1 MKILLAAINAK
12 YIHSNLAVYCLKAYA
27 DRHFQSGRV
36 LCKYDE
42 KAQPERKTGVNI
54 DDKAENVPE
63 IIISEYTI
71 NQQADEILQDIYRR
85 KPDMLCLSCYIWNLD
100 YVEEIA
106 CEVRKVLPNVILWLG
121 GPEVSYDGPDVL
133 ERLKEVDGVMKG
145 EGEQTLTELIEYYMG
160 CRGKE
165 LSEIPGIVYRVQGTD
180 IRENEWRPVM
190 DLSRIPFV
198 YGDMEKFEHKIIYY
212 ESSRGCPFSCS
223 YCLSSIDKCL
233 RFRNLE
239 MVKKELQFFID
250 QKVPQVKFVDRTFN
264 CRHDHA
270 MAIWRYIMEHDNGIT
285 NFHFEISADLLN
297 EEELEL
303 MSHMRPGL
311 IQLEIGVQSTN
322 PDTIREI
329 RRTMRFDKLSDIVKR
344 INSYGNIHQHLD
356 LIAGLPY
363 EGYDSFGRSFNDVYA
378 LEPEQLQLGFL
389 KVLKGSYMEEQK
401 DAYGLV
407 YKSRP
412 PYEVLYTKWLPYEDT
427 LRLKGIEEMVE
438 VYYNSR
444 QFCYTLPYLIRCFES
459 PFSCFEALAA
469 YYEREGLGSVNHSRT
484 TRYEIVLRFA
494 ESVDGKHL
502 EEYRQL
508 LTLDFYLRENAKNRP
523 LFAGEER
530 ISKEEEREFYDRE
543 AGEREYLKGYDS
555 YDKRKLRKMTH
566 LERFSYHV
574 MGDMREGG
582 CVILFDYQN
591 RSPLNHQASAF
602 ILPSMSGRL

>member
-12 YIHSNLAVYCLKAYA
+12 YIHSNLAVYCLRAYA
-27 DRHFQSGRV
+27 EQALV
-36 LCKYDE
+36 
-42 KAQPERKTGVNI
+42 Q
-54 DDKAENVPE
+54 NVE
-63 IIISEYTI
+63 ITIEEYTI
-71 NQQADEILQDIYRR
+71 NQQADEILQDIYKR

-106 CEVRKVLPNVILWLG
+106 CEVKKVLPGVVLWLG
-121 GPEVSYDGPDVL
+121 GPEVSYDGQNVL
-133 ERLKEVDGVMKG
+133 GRLPEVDGVMKG
-145 EGEQTLTELIEYYMG
+145 EGEQTLTELIEYYTG
-160 CRGKE
+160 AAGKG
-165 LSEIPGIVYRVQGTD
+165 LSEILGIVYRD
-180 IRENEWRPVM
+180 EKDKIRENDWRAVM
-190 DLSRIPFV
+190 DLSQIPFV
-198 YGDMEKFEHKIIYY
+198 YENMADFEHKIIYY

-233 RFRNLE
+233 RFRNIEL
-239 MVKKELQFFID
+239 VKKELQFFID

-270 MAIWRYIMEHDNGIT
+270 MEIWRNIKEHDNGIT
-285 NFHFEISADLLN
+285 NFHFEVSADLLN
-297 EEELEL
+297 DEELEL
-303 MSHMRPGL
+303 MSCMRPGL

-322 PDTIREI
+322 PETIREI
-329 RRTMRFDKLSDIVKR
+329 RRTMKFEKLAGIVKR

-363 EGYDSFGRSFNDVYA
+363 EDYDSFGASFNDVYA
-378 LEPEQLQLGFL
+378 LAPEQLQLGFL

-401 DAYGLV
+401 EAYGLV

-427 LRLKGIEEMVE
+427 LKLKGIEEMVE

-444 QFCYTLPYLIRCFES
+444 QFCYTLPYLIRCFKS
-459 PFSCFEALAA
+459 PFSCFEALAH
-469 YYEREGLGSVNHSRT
+469 YYERNDLGSVNYSRT
-484 TRYEIVLRFA
+484 ARYEILLQFA
-494 ESVDGKHL
+494 KEVDDRHL
-502 EEYRQL
+502 EQYRQL

-530 ISKEEEREFYDRE
+530 VSKEEERIFYDQE
-543 AGEREYLKGYDS
+543 SKEQNYLHGYDT

-566 LERFSYHV
+566 LERFSYRV
-574 MGDMREGG
+574 MDDVEEGG
-582 CVILFDYQN
+582 YVVLFDYQN

-602 ILPSMSGRL
+602 ILPQTFDRNRFCLAKM